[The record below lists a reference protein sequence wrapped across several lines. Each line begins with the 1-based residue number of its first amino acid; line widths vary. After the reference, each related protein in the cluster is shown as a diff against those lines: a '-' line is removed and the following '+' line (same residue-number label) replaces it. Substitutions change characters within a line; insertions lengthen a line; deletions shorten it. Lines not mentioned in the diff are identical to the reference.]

1 VPSADIAPD
10 TMALAQDVTQANQLL
25 SKIMSPFCP
34 GLTLANCP
42 SPNAE
47 TLRVAI
53 RERLAAGE
61 PSDAIMESLV
71 LVYGEEVRGAPRPR
85 GWGLVLWTLP
95 FVALANAAVGL
106 VWWLRGHAGPEAVPR
121 VGDTPATL
129 TTDEMATLEAE
140 RRLLG

>member
-1 VPSADIAPD
+1 
-10 TMALAQDVTQANQLL
+10 MALAQDVTQANQLL
-25 SKIMSPFCP
+25 GKIMSPFCP

-53 RERLAAGE
+53 RGRLAAGE

-85 GWGLVLWTLP
+85 GLGLVLWTLP
-95 FVALANAAVGL
+95 FVALGVAAVGL
-106 VWWLRGHAGPEAVPR
+106 LWWLRGHASPEAVPR
-121 VGDTPATL
+121 DGDTPATL
-129 TTDEMATLEAE
+129 TPDELATLEAE